1 VIKARV
7 DENHKR
13 LQQLQE
19 ENMFEYKVVK
29 KREKNIIKAHIKEK
43 QKTQLKPSEKKMLN
57 IRLY

>member
-29 KREKNIIKAHIKEK
+29 KREKNIVKAHIKEK
-43 QKTQLKPSEKKMLN
+43 KKTQLKPSEKKMLN